1 MTVTIDSAGR
11 IVVPKRLRD
20 NLGLAP
26 GSELELQ
33 EQNGSLTLTPANRQ
47 SHLVKRDGVWT
58 LAGLPDRGVDWNK
71 RIEEDRE
78 ERIRYLAG
86 DHS

>member
-11 IVVPKRLRD
+11 IVVPKAVRD
-20 NLGLAP
+20 NLGLKP
-26 GSELELQ
+26 GTE
-33 EQNGSLTLTPANRQ
+33 LTLTEADDRITLTPVAHK
-47 SHLVKRDGVWT
+47 SHLVKRDGVWM

-86 DHS
+86 EHS

>member
-26 GSELELQ
+26 GTELELE
-33 EQNGSLTLTPANRQ
+33 EQNGSLTLTPAKRR
-47 SHLVKRDGVWT
+47 SYLVKRNGRWVFT
-58 LAGLPDRGVDWNK
+58 GLPDRGVDWNK
-71 RIEEDRE
+71 LIEDDRE
-78 ERIRYLAG
+78 ERIRYLSG
-86 DHS
+86 IDH